1 MGNSETPGP
10 GGHGVQWSRRKL
22 TPPPRHSRPPLIC
35 AVHDPGAAEA
45 KAERCPCGWSCRA
58 PRPEALSPPLL
69 VAGWSVST
77 ESRCGEAPAPGQAG
91 RGEARL
97 GSRAPGAGARG
108 RQARR
113 ARQRGVPR
121 RWVGGGRELPGR
133 AWPRRWPL
141 WPWEA
146 GRRSRQRAALPCA
159 PDQSGGMRTGAGSQT
174 SRLNQRTGRFIYVH
188 VRLYR
193 K

>member
-1 MGNSETPGP
+1 MQLRCGVAVGNSETPGP

-77 ESRCGEAPAPGQAG
+77 ESRCGEAPALGRAG
-91 RGEARL
+91 RGEARP

-108 RQARR
+108 RQALR
-113 ARQRGVPR
+113 ARQRGLPR
-121 RWVGGGRELPGR
+121 RWVGSERGR
-133 AWPRRWPL
+133 APGSGL
-141 WPWEA
+141 A
-146 GRRSRQRAALPCA
+146 AAMATLAVGSRAAFQAEGCVAVRARSVWGHADWGRVADRA
-159 PDQSGGMRTGAGSQT
+159 P
-174 SRLNQRTGRFIYVH
+174 
-188 VRLYR
+188 
-193 K
+193 